1 MTLYEIIPLLF
12 FLATMVGLWKM
23 FEKSGYRGWKVLIPV
38 YNFYIWTKIT
48 EKSKWWIFYA
58 CLPVVNI
65 YVFILML
72 QEHLKCFRKNT
83 VGIQLVAVL
92 FPYIYLPYL
101 GFNKKDGYTK
111 PSELPAYRH
120 STLMSWVDL
129 ILFAVIA
136 ISCIKS
142 FFFENYLIPSSS
154 MEKSLLVGDFV
165 VVSKISYGPR
175 LPMTLL
181 SVPLVHHTLPLTKE
195 TPAFLTWLEA
205 PYHRYK
211 GFGKINRNDI
221 TVFNFPDGDTVC
233 TAFQSNASYYSLVRE
248 FGRERVWNDKAT
260 FGNIVVRPVDKRELF
275 VKRCV
280 GMPGD
285 SLSVVNGIIHING
298 KPIENPHDMQLTYR
312 IETQNGYSLNEKE
325 LNKIGVSKEDMT
337 YMYAYDYIELKKQQ
351 ISHLRTL
358 PYFYEVQPL
367 VQEAF
372 TSFDS
377 IAENQTLLCR
387 ISFNQN
393 VADKIGLLRNLN
405 IDSAQAHSLFSAA
418 TLPLSKDIMEQVRN
432 FPYVTGIYPVLSMAD
447 DSDKKMFPHTAELK
461 WNADNYGPIYIPKK
475 GTTVPLSLETLPF
488 YERIITTFEGN
499 TLQVKNNVIFIN
511 HKPAKEYTFA
521 MNYYWLMGDNRHNS
535 ADSRFW
541 GFVPED
547 HVVGKAIFSYF
558 SWDKDK
564 SFLHKIRWN
573 KILHMLD

>member
-1 MTLYEIIPLLF
+1 MTLYEIIPLIF
-12 FLATMVGLWKM
+12 FLATMAGIWKM
-23 FEKSGYRGWKVLIPV
+23 FEKSGVQGWKALVPI
-38 YNFYIWTKIT
+38 YNFYLWTKIT
-48 EKSKWWIFYA
+48 EKSKWWILYA
-58 CLPVVNI
+58 CLPVINI

-72 QEHLKCFRKNT
+72 QEHLKCFRKNSI
-83 VGIQLVAVL
+83 GIQLLAVL

-101 GFNKKDGYTK
+101 GFNHKDTYTK
-111 PSELPAYRH
+111 PSELPAFHR
-120 STLMSWVDL
+120 SSIMSWVDL

-136 ISCIKS
+136 ISIIKS

-195 TPAFLTWLEA
+195 TPAFLTWIET

-211 GFGKINRNDI
+211 GCGAIRRNDI

-233 TAFQSNASYYSLVRE
+233 TAFQSNASYYSLVRQY
-248 FGRERVWNDKAT
+248 GRERVWNDKAT
-260 FGNIVVRPVDKRELF
+260 FGNIVARPVDKRELF

-285 SLSVVNGIIHING
+285 SLSILNGIIHING
-298 KPIENPHDMQLTYR
+298 KPMESPHDMQLTYR

-325 LNKIGVSKEDMT
+325 LNKIGISKEDMT
-337 YMYAYDYIELKKQQ
+337 YMYMYDYIQLKKQQ
-351 ISHLRTL
+351 ISHLQSL

-367 VQEAF
+367 AQP
-372 TSFDS
+372 TIKSFDS
-377 IAENQTLLCR
+377 IAENQTILCK
-387 ISFNQN
+387 IWFNQN
-393 VADKIGLLRNLN
+393 VVDKISLLRNLN
-405 IDSAQAHSLFSAA
+405 IDSAQAYSLFSAA
-418 TLPLSKDIMEQVRN
+418 TLPLSQDIVKQVRN
-432 FPYVTGIYPVLSMAD
+432 FPYVTGVYPVLSMTD
-447 DSDKKMFPHTAELK
+447 DEDEKMFPHTPDLK
-461 WNADNYGPIYIPKK
+461 WNVDNYGPIYIPKK
-475 GTTVPLSLETLPF
+475 GTTVSLTLETLPF
-488 YERIITTFEGN
+488 YERIITIFEGN
-499 TLQVKNNVIFIN
+499 TLKIDGNTILINNSPTN
-511 HKPAKEYTFA
+511 SYTFT

-547 HVVGKAIFSYF
+547 HVVGKAVFVYF

-564 SFLHKIRWN
+564 SFFHKIRWN
-573 KILHMLD
+573 KILSQLN